1 MENTGGG
8 SFMRNRN
15 LESFL
20 NTNCSPNVKEMLK
33 FWESEEE
40 EKRPKIDVYVD
51 DGWISA
57 LTSYIRI
64 VVCFVSMMVTTFIW
78 ALIMLLLLPWPYER
92 IRQGNIYG
100 HVTGRM
106 LMWILG
112 NSVKI
117 EGAKFSN
124 EKAIYIS
131 NHASPVDIFLM
142 MWLTPTGTVG
152 IAKKEIIWYPLFGQ
166 LYVLANHLRIDRSN
180 QTAAIQSMKEAAC
193 AVVKNNLSLIIFPEG
208 TRDLFIGIANAPSNH
223 SDGPDRYPSSMEE
236 GQLARSAS
244 AYNSQGPE
252 SKSWGSSYVP
262 PGFVTVNGNQPRQVD
277 PVNDASDIMVGQ
289 VVHGVIEAAFDAG
302 YLLTVRVGNSE
313 TTLRGVVFKP
323 GRCVPVS
330 TDNDVAPG
338 IQMIRRNE
346 IPIPRENYAQVP
358 SHNPR
363 SRERNGTFHTAQ
375 AANPVASKGKQVPSM
390 ASHASSP
397 GNSRANVVPVVLHPV
412 DLSNGTSGELSSVAT
427 QPADAVAFKGK
438 KQEAEAKSMKLPG
451 MPFEKLLT
459 EVIKRTQVPSLST
472 KTDNGSA
479 VNLSAK
485 DSRRAAEDDV
495 DGTGQPL
502 YIEPLQSVQP
512 VLHNHP
518 AVVSRPLE
526 NYRTGRMTE
535 LLQENMT
542 ENQATNV
549 QDEITDAR
557 LKLNEEQLGN
567 RAWR

>member
-1 MENTGGG
+1 MENIGGG

-33 FWESEEE
+33 IWESEEE

-131 NHASPVDIFLM
+131 NHASPIDIFLM

-166 LYVLANHLRIDRSN
+166 LYVLASHLRIDRSN

-208 TRDLFIGIANAPSNH
+208 TRLKNGRLLSFKKLDLLNLHFRLALDNIRKFSIFIVHPEHWICSFGIANAPSNR

-244 AYNSQGPE
+244 AYNSQVSPSIRTDDWTIDKIDDYVKMAHDTYVENLPE
-252 SKSWGSSYVP
+252 S
-262 PGFVTVNGNQPRQVD
+262 Q
-277 PVNDASDIMVGQ
+277 
-289 VVHGVIEAAFDAG
+289 
-302 YLLTVRVGNSE
+302 
-313 TTLRGVVFKP
+313 KP
-323 GRCVPVS
+323 LC
-330 TDNDVAPG
+330 
-338 IQMIRRNE
+338 
-346 IPIPRENYAQVP
+346 
-358 SHNPR
+358 
-363 SRERNGTFHTAQ
+363 
-375 AANPVASKGKQVPSM
+375 
-390 ASHASSP
+390 
-397 GNSRANVVPVVLHPV
+397 
-412 DLSNGTSGELSSVAT
+412 
-427 QPADAVAFKGK
+427 
-438 KQEAEAKSMKLPG
+438 
-451 MPFEKLLT
+451 
-459 EVIKRTQVPSLST
+459 
-472 KTDNGSA
+472 
-479 VNLSAK
+479 
-485 DSRRAAEDDV
+485 
-495 DGTGQPL
+495 
-502 YIEPLQSVQP
+502 
-512 VLHNHP
+512 
-518 AVVSRPLE
+518 
-526 NYRTGRMTE
+526 
-535 LLQENMT
+535 
-542 ENQATNV
+542 
-549 QDEITDAR
+549 
-557 LKLNEEQLGN
+557 
-567 RAWR
+567 